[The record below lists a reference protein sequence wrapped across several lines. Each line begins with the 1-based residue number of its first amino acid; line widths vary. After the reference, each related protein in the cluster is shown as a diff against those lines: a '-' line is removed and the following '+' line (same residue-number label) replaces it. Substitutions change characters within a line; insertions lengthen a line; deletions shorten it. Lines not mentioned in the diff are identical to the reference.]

1 MTVLVLAIMTRISV
15 REIVTV
21 RETISQLPP
30 GGLDTP
36 LGSSATADV
45 EANEDE
51 TERKNLKKGVT
62 GRGNLLFIFG
72 R

>member
-1 MTVLVLAIMTRISV
+1 MVVLIIMTRISV
-15 REIVTV
+15 HEIVTV

-36 LGSSATADV
+36 LGSSNSATTDV

-51 TERKNLKKGVT
+51 VERKKLKKGVT